1 MPGAST
7 WPQVLSARAPK
18 EHFRAPRGPA
28 HLTGRMGYRLEVGGP
43 RFPSPVC
50 TEKFNHAAWALP
62 GDPAGAGAPLTSAL
76 GVDPAHSSRR
86 PRRVLHAFPGALPA
100 RPRRHTPSSAA
111 AGPAAPP
118 EAASPALAP
127 ASPPGPLLAPPWST
141 HAPGHAPRVGTHPI
155 TSKDTPPGGRPPMQP
170 RPRDTPPKA
179 HRALALKGT
188 NLAS

>member
-1 MPGAST
+1 MGSSVPRSEPVILHLSSEHVSWHRVLTVGALGKRKCLAPLPGRRCSR
-7 WPQVLSARAPK
+7 RAPK

-86 PRRVLHAFPGALPA
+86 PRRVLPAFPGALPA
-100 RPRRHTPSSAA
+100 RPRRHTP
-111 AGPAAPP
+111 
-118 EAASPALAP
+118 
-127 ASPPGPLLAPPWST
+127 ST

-155 TSKDTPPGGRPPMQP
+155 TSKDTPPRRQASHAA
-170 RPRDTPPKA
+170 TPPGHA
-179 HRALALKGT
+179 PKG
-188 NLAS
+188 SPGSGP